1 MQSFRKYPF
10 ARLLIYLVIG
20 LLLGY
25 YCPQISC
32 WGLWCAGAV
41 GMVFYLLLR
50 FFRRYAYV
58 WLFGCCISLLIA
70 GLGFCQVNRQA
81 NELTDSFLDWEE
93 NVAMKIIDVPLEK
106 EKTVKIS
113 VRVLSNELHENVR
126 LIFYVK
132 KDAESLSLR
141 EGDWIEVDKRV
152 LLKKRNSSLSGFAEF
167 DYEAYLRGRGFSGS
181 FYLPEYYWRFLSA
194 ADGNSILKLSHQAQ
208 KRLVGIFADCGI
220 EGDELGVLAAL
231 SIGDKMLLDRELRN
245 SYALTGASHILAV
258 SGLHVGVVFFVFV
271 KILSLLLRGERYEK
285 LRVSLSLLLLWMFT
299 FVTGLS
305 PSVIRASIM
314 LSISSVAVLL
324 NRRSQTYNAVFI
336 SAFFMLLYSPR
347 YLFDIGFQLS
357 YLAVFSI
364 LMFQKPIY
372 EALVARHVVAEKIW
386 ALLSVSL
393 AAQLGTL
400 PLTIYYF
407 HQSSN
412 LFWLSGFVVIPL
424 SSVIIYLS
432 ILLWVSHWIPVWGDC
447 VASVLGGLV
456 KFMNGSIR
464 WMEELPGVVANNL
477 FIGWVDLCAFYII
490 LLALYFFAKKNTF
503 RRFSFLLSVVLLY
516 TLFHT
521 LQKLLS

>member
-1 MQSFRKYPF
+1 MQSFRKFPF
-10 ARLLIYLVIG
+10 ARLLIYLVTG

-41 GMVFYLLLR
+41 GMVCYLLLR
-50 FFRRYAYV
+50 HCRRYAYV
-58 WLFGCCISLLIA
+58 WLFGCSISLVIA
-70 GLGFCQVNRQA
+70 GLGVFQVNRQA
-81 NELTDSFLDWEE
+81 SEVTDSFCDWED
-93 NVAMKIIDVPLEK
+93 NIAVKIIDVPMEK
-106 EKTVKIS
+106 DKTVKIS
-113 VRVLSNELHENVR
+113 VRVLTNEHHENVR
-126 LIFYVK
+126 LVFYVK
-132 KDAESLSLR
+132 KDEESLSLR
-141 EGDWIEVDKRV
+141 EGDWIEVDKRA
-152 LLKKRNSSLSGFAEF
+152 LLKKRDSNFNGF

-181 FYLPEYYWRFLSA
+181 FYLPEYYWRFLVSA
-194 ADGNSILKLSHQAQ
+194 EGSNVFKLSHEVQ
-208 KRLVGIFADCGI
+208 KKLVGVFADCGI
-220 EGDELGVLAAL
+220 DGDELGVLAAL
-231 SIGDKMLLDRELRN
+231 AIGDKMLLDRDLRD

-271 KILSLLLRGERYEK
+271 KILSLLLHGERYEK
-285 LRVSLSLLLLWMFT
+285 FRVSLSLLLLWMFT

-314 LSISSVAVLL
+314 LSISSLAVLF

-357 YLAVFSI
+357 YLAVLSI

-386 ALLSVSL
+386 SLLSVSL

-432 ILLWVSHWIPVWGDC
+432 ILLWISHWIPVWGHF
-447 VASVLGGLV
+447 VAAVLENLV
-456 KFMNGSIR
+456 RFMNGFIR
-464 WMEELPGVVANNL
+464 WMEEFPGVVADNL
-477 FIGWVDLCAFYII
+477 FIGRTDLFAFYAI
-490 LLALYFFAKKNTF
+490 LLTLYFFAKKNTF
-503 RRFSFLLSVVLLY
+503 RRLSFLLSIVLLY

-521 LQKLLS
+521 TQKLLS